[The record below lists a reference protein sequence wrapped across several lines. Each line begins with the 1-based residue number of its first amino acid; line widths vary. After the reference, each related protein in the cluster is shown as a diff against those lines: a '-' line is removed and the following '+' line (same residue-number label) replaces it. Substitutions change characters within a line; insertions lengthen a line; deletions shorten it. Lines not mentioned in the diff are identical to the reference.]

1 MWSTMFP
8 RGQNNIKVV
17 PYQAPMDSQAHA
29 FQQQILHMKEK
40 KKKHQNRSKNVYT
53 IKIPRQ
59 VQTSSFLQNV
69 AVFF

>member
-8 RGQNNIKVV
+8 RGQNHIKVV
-17 PYQAPMDSQAHA
+17 PYQAPMDSQARA
-29 FQQQILHMKEK
+29 FQQQILHMKGK
-40 KKKHQNRSKNVYT
+40 KKNQNRSKNVYT